1 MNMCILYY
9 RIVLCCAAHITQEFT
24 QWFVTSTSARAL
36 YFALTLSFVKHCYK
50 NYDVKLSRQEK
61 RQYNFSDN

>member
-1 MNMCILYY
+1 MNMCILFY

-36 YFALTLSFVKHCYK
+36 YFALTLSFVKHC
-50 NYDVKLSRQEK
+50 
-61 RQYNFSDN
+61 